1 VFYDLS
7 LVAMLDTLTYLNKL
21 NHNVEGLK
29 VPYDTFHISELEDYL
44 DIRVDYFMWLT
55 DSNVSRHRPI
65 WTIRNDLFP
74 ERQTLPLQLSFHLR
88 RPSEDPTL
96 ANRSRTTSESHQ
108 LTKNSFKVVL

>member
-29 VPYDTFHISELEDYL
+29 VSYDTFHISELEDYL

-55 DSNVSRHRPI
+55 DSNSGKLFLCNYPFIFDAQAKTLLLQTDQELQVSRTNSPK
-65 WTIRNDLFP
+65 T
-74 ERQTLPLQLSFHLR
+74 PLKSFCR
-88 RPSEDPTL
+88 CGKRCKTPP
-96 ANRSRTTSESHQ
+96 
-108 LTKNSFKVVL
+108 NSP